1 MDIVQQKVITNA
13 NTAQINSKS
22 DKFMYDK
29 FDDDF
34 QSTCRDLG
42 LLRAEIDDT

>member
-29 FDDDF
+29 FDEDF
-34 QSTCRDLG
+34 QSTCRYLS
-42 LLRAEIDDT
+42 LLNAEDDT